1 MRGSGASDRASGDL
15 PPSRPLLRGGT
26 LWRNDMFLR
35 YNTRKK
41 DGKEHRYW
49 SVVENRRLR
58 VGPPMQRTV
67 LYLGEINDTQR
78 AAWRKSLDVINEVNQ
93 YTEQICLF
101 PEDREIPPEVLNG
114 LRVKL
119 SELTL
124 QRPRVFGDCWL
135 ACRLWDELHLGP
147 FWRERLPEGKA
158 QVPWFKVLELLT
170 VRQLVAPGSKW
181 HLHRQWFLASAMDQ
195 LLGED
200 FAVAAKNR
208 LYQCLDRIDQ
218 HRTELFT
225 HLQARWKEL
234 FGATYDLLL
243 YDLTSTYFEGQMEQ
257 APKAKHG
264 YSRDKRSDCR
274 QVVIAVVLSPEGF
287 PLAYEVMP
295 GNTNDRTTLKRFLQ
309 KIQTQYGQARRVWI
323 MDRGIPTEE
332 TLQEMRQ
339 SDPPVGYLVGTP
351 RGRWDQF
358 KAEFEKVPWQKLRD
372 AVEVKLVCHGPEVYV
387 LAKSQGRRQKETA
400 IRRRKLARLLR
411 TLRRL
416 RRPRQRPWKRDTL
429 LHKLGAA
436 HKEAGKAWGFV
447 KITVPK
453 ARQPVNRDT
462 FQFELLQAK
471 LQDAQQRDG
480 HYLLRGFAAGDQGG
494 PLWERYMQLT
504 EIEAAFKTLKSDLQL
519 RPIRH
524 HLELRIEAHI
534 LVCFLAYCLSVTLR
548 KRLEVHA
555 PGLTSRAVFET
566 LSGILMLEVHVPL
579 ADGRELVMPRY
590 TQPEPE
596 HRLVLEK
603 LGWELPPQPPPRI
616 RRSQVPAPVK
626 PQERK
631 SKM

>member
-1 MRGSGASDRASGDL
+1 
-15 PPSRPLLRGGT
+15 
-26 LWRNDMFLR
+26 MFVR
-35 YNTRKK
+35 YNSRKK

-58 VGPPMQRTV
+58 AGHTTQRTV
-67 LYLGEINDTQR
+67 LYLGEINDTQQ
-78 AAWRKSLDVINEVNQ
+78 AAWRKSLEVINEANQ
-93 YTEQICLF
+93 LTEQICLF
-101 PEDREIPPEVLNG
+101 PEDRDIPPDVLNG
-114 LRVKL
+114 LQVKL

-124 QRPRVFGDCWL
+124 ERPRVFGDCWL
-135 ACRLWDELHLGP
+135 GCRLWDELQLGS
-147 FWRERLPEGKA
+147 FWRERLPDGKA
-158 QVPWFKVLELLT
+158 EVRWFKVLELLT

-181 HLHRQWFLASAMDQ
+181 HLHRRWFLSSAMDQ
-195 LLGED
+195 LLDED

-208 LYQCLDRIDQ
+208 LYECLDRIDE
-218 HRTELFT
+218 HRAALFT
-225 HLQARWKEL
+225 HLQARWKDL

-243 YDLTSTYFEGQMEQ
+243 YDLTSTYFEGEMEQ

-274 QVVIAVVLSPEGF
+274 QVVIAVVLSAEGF
-287 PLAYEVMP
+287 PLAYEIMP
-295 GNTNDRTTLKRFLQ
+295 GNTNDRTTLKGFLQ
-309 KIQTQYGQARRVWI
+309 KIQTQYGQARRIWV

-332 TLQEMRQ
+332 TLREMRQ

-351 RGRWDQF
+351 RARWDQF
-358 KAEFEKVPWQKLRD
+358 QEQWEKVPWQKLRD
-372 AVEVKLVCHGPEVYV
+372 TIEVKLLCQGEEVYV

-411 TLRRL
+411 TLRVL
-416 RRPRQRPWKRDTL
+416 RRTRQRPWKRDTL

-453 ARQPVNRDT
+453 ARQPVHRGT
-462 FQFELLQAK
+462 FQFELLQDK
-471 LQDAQQRDG
+471 LQEAQQRDG
-480 HYLLRGFAAGDQGG
+480 HYLLRGFGAGDQGG
-494 PLWERYMQLT
+494 PLWERYMQLSQ
-504 EIEAAFKTLKSDLQL
+504 IEAAFKTLKSDLQL

-524 HLELRIEAHI
+524 HVEPRIEAHI

-548 KRLEVHA
+548 KRLQAHA
-555 PGLTSRAVFET
+555 PGLTPQAVLET
-566 LSGILMLEVHVPL
+566 LSSILMLDVHIPL
-579 ADGRELVMPRY
+579 ADGRELMMPRY
-590 TQPEPE
+590 TQPEAE

-616 RRSQVPAPVK
+616 RRAQVQGPANGR
-626 PQERK
+626 QTK

>member
-1 MRGSGASDRASGDL
+1 
-15 PPSRPLLRGGT
+15 
-26 LWRNDMFLR
+26 MFLR

-58 VGPPMQRTV
+58 FGHTTQRTV
-67 LYLGEINDTQR
+67 LYLGEINDTQQS
-78 AAWRKSLDVINEVNQ
+78 AWRKSLEVFNEIDQ
-93 YTEQICLF
+93 LTEQICLF
-101 PEDREIPPEVLNG
+101 PEDRDIPPDVLNG
-114 LRVKL
+114 LKVKL
-119 SELTL
+119 SELRL
-124 QRPRVFGDCWL
+124 ERPRVFGDCWL
-135 ACRLWDELHLGP
+135 GCRLWDELQLEQ
-147 FWRERLPEGKA
+147 FWRQHLPSGKV

-181 HLHRQWFLASAMDQ
+181 HLHRRWFLSSAMDQ
-195 LLGED
+195 LLEED

-208 LYQCLDRIDQ
+208 LYECLDRIDQ
-218 HRTELFT
+218 HRAALFT
-225 HLQARWKEL
+225 HLQARWKDL

-243 YDLTSTYFEGQMEQ
+243 YDLTSTYFEGEMEQ

-274 QVVIAVVLSPEGF
+274 QVVIAVVLSAEGF
-287 PLAYEVMP
+287 PLAYEILP
-295 GNTNDRTTLKRFLQ
+295 GNTNDRTTLKLFVQ
-309 KIQTQYGQARRVWI
+309 KIQTQYGQARRIWV

-332 TLQEMRQ
+332 TLQDMRQ

-358 KAEFEKVPWQKLRD
+358 KAELEKVPWQKLRD
-372 AVEVKLVCHGPEVYV
+372 TIEVKLLAQAQEVYV
-387 LAKSQGRRQKETA
+387 LAKSEGRRQKETA

-411 TLRRL
+411 TLRVL
-416 RRPRQRPWKRDTL
+416 RRTRERPWKRDTL

-462 FQFELLQAK
+462 FQFEVLKDK
-471 LQDAQQRDG
+471 LKDAQQRDG
-480 HYLLRGFAAGDQGG
+480 HYLLRGFGAGDQAG
-494 PLWERYMQLT
+494 PLWERYMQLS
-504 EIEAAFKTLKSDLQL
+504 EIEAAFRTLKSELQL

-524 HLELRIEAHI
+524 HVELRIEAHI

-548 KRLEVHA
+548 KRLEAHA
-555 PGLTSRAVFET
+555 PGLTSRAVLES
-566 LSGILMLEVHVPL
+566 LSGILMLDVRVPL

-590 TQPEPE
+590 TQPEAE

-603 LGWELPPQPPPRI
+603 LGWDLPPQPPPRI
-616 RRSQVPAPVK
+616 RRSQVPSPAK
-626 PQERK
+626 GRETK

>member
-1 MRGSGASDRASGDL
+1 
-15 PPSRPLLRGGT
+15 
-26 LWRNDMFLR
+26 MFLR

-49 SVVENRRLR
+49 SVVENRRVR
-58 VGPPMQRTV
+58 FGRTTQRTV
-67 LYLGEINDTQR
+67 LYLGEINDTQQS
-78 AAWRKSLDVINEVNQ
+78 AWRKSLEVFNEVDQ
-93 YTEQICLF
+93 LTEQICLF
-101 PEDREIPPEVLNG
+101 PEDRDIPSDVLNG
-114 LRVKL
+114 LKVKL

-124 QRPRVFGDCWL
+124 ERPRVFGDCWL
-135 ACRLWDELHLGP
+135 GCRLWDELQLEE
-147 FWRERLPEGKA
+147 FWRQHLPSGKV
-158 QVPWFKVLELLT
+158 QVPWYKVLELLT

-181 HLHRQWFLASAMDQ
+181 HLHRHWFVSSAMDQ
-195 LLGED
+195 LLEED

-208 LYQCLDRIDQ
+208 LYECLDRIDQ
-218 HRTELFT
+218 HRAALFA
-225 HLQARWKEL
+225 HLQARWKDL

-243 YDLTSTYFEGQMEQ
+243 YDLTSTYFEGEMEQ

-274 QVVIAVVLSPEGF
+274 QVVIAVVLSAEGF
-287 PLAYEVMP
+287 PLAYEIMP
-295 GNTNDRTTLKRFLQ
+295 GNTNDRTTLKLFLQ
-309 KIQTQYGQARRVWI
+309 KIQTQYGQARRIWV

-332 TLQEMRQ
+332 TLQDMRQ

-358 KAEFEKVPWQKLRD
+358 KAQLEKLPWQKLRD
-372 AVEVKLVCHGPEVYV
+372 TIEVKLLAQDQEVYV
-387 LAKSQGRRQKETA
+387 LAKSEGRRQKETA

-411 TLRRL
+411 TLRVL
-416 RRPRQRPWKRDTL
+416 RRTRERPWKRDTL

-462 FQFELLQAK
+462 FEFEVLQDK
-471 LQDAQQRDG
+471 LKDAQQRDG
-480 HYLLRGFAAGDQGG
+480 HYLLRGFGAGDQAG
-494 PLWERYMQLT
+494 PLWERYMQLS
-504 EIEAAFKTLKSDLQL
+504 EIEAAFRTLKSELQL

-524 HLELRIEAHI
+524 HVELRIEAHI

-555 PGLTSRAVFET
+555 PGLTSRAVLET
-566 LSGILMLEVHVPL
+566 LSGILMLDVRVPL

-590 TQPEPE
+590 TQPEAE
-596 HRLVLEK
+596 HWLVLEK
-603 LGWELPPQPPPRI
+603 LGWDLPPQPPPRI
-616 RRSQVPAPVK
+616 RRSQVPNRKEGPDT
-626 PQERK
+626 K

>member
-1 MRGSGASDRASGDL
+1 
-15 PPSRPLLRGGT
+15 
-26 LWRNDMFLR
+26 MFLR

-58 VGPPMQRTV
+58 VGHTTQRTV
-67 LYLGEINDTQR
+67 LYLGEINDTQQT
-78 AAWRKSLDVINEVNQ
+78 AWRKNLDVVNEVSQ
-93 YTEQICLF
+93 RTEQICLF
-101 PEDREIPPEVLNG
+101 PEDRDIPPDILNG
-114 LRVKL
+114 LQVKL

-124 QRPRVFGDCWL
+124 QHPRVFGDCWL
-135 ACRLWDELHLGP
+135 GCRLWDELQLGS
-147 FWRERLPEGKA
+147 FWRARLPQGKA
-158 QVPWFKVLELLT
+158 EVPWFKVLELLT

-181 HLHRQWFLASAMDQ
+181 HLHRRWFLSSAMDQ
-195 LLGED
+195 LLEED

-208 LYQCLDRIDQ
+208 LYECLDRIDQ
-218 HRTELFT
+218 HRAELFT
-225 HLQARWKEL
+225 HLQGRWKDL

-243 YDLTSTYFEGQMEQ
+243 YDLTSTYFEGAMEQ

-274 QVVIAVVLSPEGF
+274 QVVIAVVLSTEGF
-287 PLAYEVMP
+287 PLAYEIMP
-295 GNTNDRTTLKRFLQ
+295 GNTSDRTTLKLFVQ
-309 KIQTQYGQARRVWI
+309 KIQAQYGQARRVWI

-332 TLQEMRQ
+332 TLSEMRQ

-358 KAEFEKVPWQKLRD
+358 QEPFEKVPWQKLRD
-372 AVEVKLVCHGPEVYV
+372 TVEVKLLSQDGEVYV
-387 LAKSQGRRQKETA
+387 LAKSEGRRQKETA

-411 TLRRL
+411 TLRLL
-416 RRPRQRPWKRDTL
+416 RRTRQRPWKRDTL

-462 FQFELLQAK
+462 FQFKLLKDK
-471 LQDAQQRDG
+471 LKDAQQRDG
-480 HYLLRGFAAGDQGG
+480 HYLLRGFEAGDQGG

-504 EIEAAFKTLKSDLQL
+504 EIEAAFKTLKNDLQL

-524 HLELRIEAHI
+524 HVELRIEAHI

-548 KRLEVHA
+548 KRLQAHA
-555 PGLTSRAVFET
+555 PGLTPRAALES
-566 LSGILMLEVHVPL
+566 LSGILMLDVQVPL
-579 ADGRELVMPRY
+579 VDGRELVMPRY

-596 HRLVLEK
+596 HRLVLDK

-616 RRSQVPAPVK
+616 RRSQVPGPTPPAETK
-626 PQERK
+626 
-631 SKM
+631 

>member
-1 MRGSGASDRASGDL
+1 
-15 PPSRPLLRGGT
+15 
-26 LWRNDMFLR
+26 MFLR
-35 YNTRKK
+35 FNTRKK

-58 VGPPMQRTV
+58 AGSTTQRTV
-67 LYLGEINDTQR
+67 LYLGEINDTQQ
-78 AAWRKSLDVINEVNQ
+78 AAWRKSLEVINETNQ
-93 YTEQICLF
+93 RTEQICLF
-101 PEDREIPPEVLNG
+101 PEDREIPPDVLNG
-114 LRVKL
+114 LQVKL

-135 ACRLWDELHLGP
+135 GCRLWDELQLGT

-158 QVPWFKVLELLT
+158 RVPWFKVLELLS

-181 HLHRQWFLASAMDQ
+181 HLHRRWFLASAMDP

-208 LYQCLDRIDQ
+208 LYECLDRIE
-218 HRTELFT
+218 RYRAELFT
-225 HLQARWKEL
+225 HLQGRWKDL

-243 YDLTSTYFEGQMEQ
+243 YDLTSTYFEGQMEE
-257 APKAKHG
+257 APKAKYG
-264 YSRDKRSDCR
+264 YSRDRRSDCR
-274 QVVIAVVLSPEGF
+274 QVVIALVLSAEGF

-295 GNTNDRTTLKRFLQ
+295 GNTSDRTTLKAFLQ

-332 TLQEMRQ
+332 TLAEMRQ

-351 RGRWDQF
+351 RARWDQF
-358 KAEFEKVPWQKLRD
+358 QEPLEKVPWQKLRD
-372 AVEVKLVCHGPEVYV
+372 QVEVKLLAQGAEVYV
-387 LAKSQGRRQKETA
+387 LAKSQGRREKEIA

-411 TLRRL
+411 TLRQL
-416 RRPRQRPWKRDTL
+416 RRTRQRPWKRDTL

-447 KITVPK
+447 RLTVPA

-462 FQFELLQAK
+462 FKFQLLQDK
-471 LQDAQQRDG
+471 LQAAEQRDG
-480 HYLLRGFAAGDQGG
+480 HYLLRGFNAGEQAA

-504 EIEAAFKTLKSDLQL
+504 EIEAAFKTLKSDLHL

-524 HLELRIEAHI
+524 HVQVRIEAHI

-548 KRLEVHA
+548 KRLQAHA
-555 PGLTSRAVFET
+555 PGLTPRAVLET
-566 LSGILMLEVHVPL
+566 LSGMLMLDVHVPL

-590 TQPEPE
+590 TQPEPDQQ
-596 HRLVLEK
+596 LVLEK
-603 LGWELPPQPPPRI
+603 LGWPLPPQPPPRI
-616 RRSQVPAPVK
+616 RRAQVTATATRR
-626 PQERK
+626 ET
-631 SKM
+631 

>member
-1 MRGSGASDRASGDL
+1 
-15 PPSRPLLRGGT
+15 
-26 LWRNDMFLR
+26 MFLR

-58 VGPPMQRTV
+58 FGHATQRTV
-67 LYLGEINDTQR
+67 LYLGEINDTQQ
-78 AAWRKSLDVINEVNQ
+78 AAWRKSLEVFNEIDQ
-93 YTEQICLF
+93 LTEQICLF
-101 PEDREIPPEVLNG
+101 PEDRDIPPDVLNG
-114 LRVKL
+114 LKVKL

-124 QRPRVFGDCWL
+124 ERPRVFGDCWL
-135 ACRLWDELHLGP
+135 GCRLWDELHLEE
-147 FWRERLPEGKA
+147 FWRQHLPEGKV

-181 HLHRQWFLASAMDQ
+181 HLHRRWFLSSAMDQ
-195 LLGED
+195 LLDED

-208 LYQCLDRIDQ
+208 LYECLDRIDQ
-218 HRTELFT
+218 HRGALFT
-225 HLQARWKEL
+225 HLQGRWKDL

-243 YDLTSTYFEGQMEQ
+243 YDLTSTYFEGEMEQ

-274 QVVIAVVLSPEGF
+274 QVVIAVVLSAEGF
-287 PLAYEVMP
+287 PLAYEIMP
-295 GNTNDRTTLKRFLQ
+295 GNTNDRTTLKLFLQ
-309 KIQTQYGQARRVWI
+309 KIQAQYGQARRIWV

-358 KAEFEKVPWQKLRD
+358 KAQLQKVPWQKLRD
-372 AVEVKLVCHGPEVYV
+372 TIEVKLFSTDQEVYV
-387 LAKSQGRRQKETA
+387 LAKSEGRRQKETA

-411 TLRRL
+411 TLRGL
-416 RRPRQRPWKRDTL
+416 RRTRERPWKRDTL

-447 KITVPK
+447 KIGVPK

-462 FQFELLQAK
+462 FQFEVLQDK

-480 HYLLRGFAAGDQGG
+480 HYLLRGFDAGDQAG
-494 PLWERYMQLT
+494 PLWERYMQLS
-504 EIEAAFKTLKSDLQL
+504 EIEAAFRTLKSDLQL
-519 RPIRH
+519 RPVRH
-524 HLELRIEAHI
+524 HVGLRIEAHI

-548 KRLEVHA
+548 KRLEAHA
-555 PGLTSRAVFET
+555 PGLTSRAVLET
-566 LSGILMLEVHVPL
+566 LSGILMLDVHVPL

-590 TQPEPE
+590 TQPEAE

-603 LGWELPPQPPPRI
+603 LGWDLPPQPPPRI
-616 RRSQVPAPVK
+616 RRSQVSGRAK
-626 PQERK
+626 GQETK

>member
-1 MRGSGASDRASGDL
+1 
-15 PPSRPLLRGGT
+15 
-26 LWRNDMFLR
+26 MFLR

-58 VGPPMQRTV
+58 FGRTTQRTL
-67 LYLGEINDTQR
+67 LYLGEINDTQQ
-78 AAWRKSLDVINEVNQ
+78 AAWRKSLEVFNEIDQ
-93 YTEQICLF
+93 LTEQICLF
-101 PEDREIPPEVLNG
+101 PEDRDIPPEVLNG
-114 LRVKL
+114 LKVKL
-119 SELTL
+119 SELTIE
-124 QRPRVFGDCWL
+124 RPRVFGDCWL
-135 ACRLWDELHLGP
+135 GCRLWDELQLEE
-147 FWRERLPEGKA
+147 FWREHLPSGKA
-158 QVPWFKVLELLT
+158 QVPWYKVLELLT

-181 HLHRQWFLASAMDQ
+181 HLHRRWFLCSAMDQ
-195 LLGED
+195 LLEED

-208 LYQCLDRIDQ
+208 LYECLDRIDQ
-218 HRTELFT
+218 HRAALFT
-225 HLQARWKEL
+225 HLQARWKDL

-274 QVVIAVVLSPEGF
+274 QVVIAVVLSAEGF
-287 PLAYEVMP
+287 PLAYEIMP
-295 GNTNDRTTLKRFLQ
+295 GNTNDRTTLKLFLQ
-309 KIQTQYGQARRVWI
+309 KIQTQYGQARRVWV

-332 TLQEMRQ
+332 TLQDMRQ

-358 KAEFEKVPWQKLRD
+358 KAQLEKVPWQKLRD
-372 AVEVKLVCHGPEVYV
+372 TIEVKLLAQDQEVYV
-387 LAKSQGRRQKETA
+387 LAKSEGRRQKETA

-411 TLRRL
+411 TLRVL
-416 RRPRQRPWKRDTL
+416 RRTRERLWKRDTL

-462 FQFELLQAK
+462 FQFEVLKDK
-471 LQDAQQRDG
+471 LKDAQQRDG
-480 HYLLRGFAAGDQGG
+480 HYLLRGFGAGNQAG
-494 PLWERYMQLT
+494 PLWERYMQLS
-504 EIEAAFKTLKSDLQL
+504 EIESAFRTLKSELQL

-524 HLELRIEAHI
+524 HVQLRIEAHI

-548 KRLEVHA
+548 KRLQVHA
-555 PGLTSRAVFET
+555 PGLTSGAVLET
-566 LSGILMLEVHVPL
+566 LSGILMLDVRVPL

-590 TQPEPE
+590 TQPEHE

-603 LGWELPPQPPPRI
+603 LGWDLPPQPPPRI
-616 RRSQVPAPVK
+616 RRSQVPGRK
-626 PQERK
+626 EGLQTK

>member
-1 MRGSGASDRASGDL
+1 
-15 PPSRPLLRGGT
+15 
-26 LWRNDMFLR
+26 MFLR
-35 YNTRKK
+35 SNTRKK

-58 VGPPMQRTV
+58 VGHTTQRTV
-67 LYLGEINDTQR
+67 LYLGEINDAQQ
-78 AAWRKSLDVINEVNQ
+78 AAWRKNLDVVNEVSQ
-93 YTEQICLF
+93 RTEQICLF
-101 PEDREIPPEVLNG
+101 PEDREIPPDVFNG
-114 LRVKL
+114 LQVKL

-124 QRPRVFGDCWL
+124 RHPRVFGDCWL
-135 ACRLWDELHLGP
+135 GCRLWDELELGS
-147 FWRERLPEGKA
+147 FWRTRLPEGKA
-158 QVPWFKVLELLT
+158 EVPWFKVLELLT

-181 HLHRQWFLASAMDQ
+181 HLHRRWFLSSAMDQ
-195 LLGED
+195 LLEED

-225 HLQARWKEL
+225 HLQGRWKDL

-243 YDLTSTYFEGQMEQ
+243 YDLTSTYFEGEMEQ

-287 PLAYEVMP
+287 PLAYEIMP
-295 GNTNDRTTLKRFLQ
+295 GNTSDRTTLKLFLE
-309 KIQTQYGQARRVWI
+309 KIQKQYGQARRIWI

-332 TLQEMRQ
+332 TLAEMRQ
-339 SDPPVGYLVGTP
+339 SEPPMGYLVGTP
-351 RGRWDQF
+351 RARWDQF
-358 KAEFEKVPWQKLRD
+358 REQFEKLSWQKLRD
-372 AVEVKLVCHGPEVYV
+372 TVEVKLLSQDGEVYV
-387 LAKSQGRRQKETA
+387 LAKSEGRRQKETA

-411 TLRRL
+411 TLRGL
-416 RRPRQRPWKRDTL
+416 RRTRQRPWKRDTL

-462 FQFELLQAK
+462 FQFQLLKDK
-471 LQDAQQRDG
+471 LKHAQQRDG
-480 HYLLRGFAAGDQGG
+480 HYLLRGFEAGDGAG

-524 HLELRIEAHI
+524 HVELRIEAHI

-548 KRLEVHA
+548 KRLQAHA
-555 PGLTSRAVFET
+555 PGLTPRAVLET
-566 LSGILMLEVHVPL
+566 LSGILMLDVHVPL
-579 ADGRELVMPRY
+579 ADERELVMPRY

-596 HRLVLEK
+596 HRLVLDK

-616 RRSQVPAPVK
+616 RRSQTPGPADRA
-626 PQERK
+626 ETK